1 MLVGLLIVALSTVIL
16 SVGFGALWLFLCH
29 QGEVGE
35 AVLRAARRL
44 HLARPEPEVLPNRPL
59 QAIAR
64 DLRRVHR
71 LVQAPGPGESALRR
85 TARLAAYDDLLLQAC
100 RALDVPDLLTGVTEG
115 TERDAERLHLQFLL
129 AEAGLDVDPP
139 AQAA

>member
-1 MLVGLLIVALSTVIL
+1 MLVGLFFVTLSTVML
-16 SVGFGALWLFLCH
+16 VVGFGALWLVIYH

-35 AVLRAARRL
+35 SALRAARRL
-44 HLARPEPEVLPNRPL
+44 HLARPEPEVLPNRSL
-59 QAIAR
+59 EAIAR

-71 LVQAPGPGESALRR
+71 LVQVTSPGESALRR

-100 RALDVPDLLTGVTEG
+100 RALDVPDLLTGVAEG
-115 TERDAERLHLQFLL
+115 RERDAERLHVEFLL